1 MRHLLCCVLFKT
13 KYTLTCLCAVCEEV
27 CDEPNLF
34 DDNQAL
40 VGHVSGMPDA
50 KDFVRVPENMLLLE
64 ERIKLWIK
72 RVQEVNNSFLHEHIF
87 SVSGRALHLTC

>member
-1 MRHLLCCVLFKT
+1 M
-13 KYTLTCLCAVCEEV
+13 LTCMCAVCEEV

-72 RVQEVNNSFLHEHIF
+72 RVQEVNNSSLHDTHFFQYLVEFYIL
-87 SVSGRALHLTC
+87 SSRS

>member
-1 MRHLLCCVLFKT
+1 MCS
-13 KYTLTCLCAVCEEV
+13 VCEEV

-72 RVQEVNNSFLHEHIF
+72 RVQEVKNSFLQELIIF
-87 SVSGRALHLTC
+87 ISGRALGLYSRRYISCCML